1 MPGMLFHTALWRA
14 GCQDR
19 CRCQQGDKIQCAT
32 GTSHECLLTF
42 ISLYSVS
49 YITADYLIISFRP
62 CLATEQTEPASP
74 CFSAVVPVSSC
85 SGSRSACTVC
95 PAQLSGFTFP
105 VSIPSGSVAGKPRS
119 PAAVK
124 R

>member
-14 GCQDR
+14 GCQEC
-19 CRCQQGDKIQCAT
+19 CRCQQDDKKQCAA

-42 ISLYSVS
+42 KSLYS
-49 YITADYLIISFRP
+49 ITADYLIISFRP
-62 CLATEQTEPASP
+62 CLATEQAEPASP

-95 PAQLSGFTFP
+95 PAQLTGFTFP
-105 VSIPSGSVAGKPRS
+105 VSVPSGPLAGKPRS
-119 PAAVK
+119 PVALK